1 MFWFL
6 ISNDLY
12 GLQFSR
18 APDRVVEEFKLRVVY
33 IPANP
38 PSPVP
43 EEDEEEIA
51 DSEIDHEVFRQSMI
65 HPVSS
70 GIAS

>member
-1 MFWFL
+1 
-6 ISNDLY
+6 
-12 GLQFSR
+12 
-18 APDRVVEEFKLRVVY
+18 
-33 IPANP
+33 
-38 PSPVP
+38 VP